1 MQFGQKSMDRMILD
15 GYQEQGMEIVGPRII
30 QHLVDQ
36 GNMMFMFMH
45 I

>member
-1 MQFGQKSMDRMILD
+1 MLSGQKLMDKMILD

-30 QHLVDQ
+30 LHLVDQ